1 MLVPSSNK
9 SSHQHHKLV
18 NKLSTTSVTN
28 INVTNMFGTWLS
40 WQRFPIVAT
49 SVFPVEHVSSHVDPL
64 LPFFPYPVHL
74 AVPTPPTILELA
86 I

>member
-18 NKLSTTSVTN
+18 NN
-28 INVTNMFGTWLS
+28 IRHQHRCDQHVGTWLS